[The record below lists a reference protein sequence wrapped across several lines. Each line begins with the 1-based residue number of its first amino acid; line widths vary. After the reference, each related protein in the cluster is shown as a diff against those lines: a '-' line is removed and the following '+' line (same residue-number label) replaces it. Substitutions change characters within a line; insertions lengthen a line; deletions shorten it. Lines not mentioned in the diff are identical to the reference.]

1 MSDFEH
7 SHEEFGKKKG
17 PEGWWE
23 EKSLTGKILWGI
35 GFGILGLA
43 FALLCGWVVML
54 LWNWL
59 MPDIFGLKQITYW
72 QAWGLFILSSLLF
85 KGMGHGGHSPSS
97 EKKRK
102 QKLKSYILEEH
113 FHKTDAAE

>member
-1 MSDFEH
+1 MTDFEI
-7 SHEEFGKKKG
+7 SHEEFEKKKG

-23 EKSLTGKILWGI
+23 EKTLAGKILWGI

-43 FALLCGWVVML
+43 FIALCGWVVML

-59 MPDIFGLKQITYW
+59 MPDIFGLKQVNYW

-85 KGMGHGGHSPSS
+85 KGMGNGGHSPSS

-102 QKLKSYILEEH
+102 QKLKNYIHQEH
-113 FHKTDAAE
+113 LHNMDSAE